1 MKSIHKRKNCAH
13 GPAAGVLKGTAASRR
28 TIMLADRVTG
38 TELSGKLSTCGAPP
52 DVSIT
57 SFVPQA

>member
-52 DVSIT
+52 
-57 SFVPQA
+57 